1 MTDELHSGLHLH
13 LFVQMRTN
21 VRQPQK
27 YSLPLSILNR
37 IVLLSQGL
45 CPRIPTTF
53 EKVDKT
59 FCFCPNEG
67 DWLKEPDLRESEAFK
82 FALNRLRETA
92 LVLSQTVPGSA
103 C

>member
-1 MTDELHSGLHLH
+1 MV
-13 LFVQMRTN
+13 FRTL
-21 VRQPQK
+21 RSTAK
-27 YSLPLSILNR
+27 GFA
-37 IVLLSQGL
+37 LLK
-45 CPRIPTTF
+45 PTTF

-92 LVLSQTVPGSA
+92 LVLSQKVPGSA

>member
-1 MTDELHSGLHLH
+1 MSDQSFTLDW
-13 LFVQMRTN
+13 
-21 VRQPQK
+21 
-27 YSLPLSILNR
+27 
-37 IVLLSQGL
+37 
-45 CPRIPTTF
+45 TTF

-92 LVLSQTVPGSA
+92 LVLSQKVPKQFCALVLCEMAVSA
-103 C
+103 HGDRSAG